1 MKSNHYLQIS
11 YKKSTTCCF
20 LCLVI
25 MILTL
30 PIFAETT
37 VNSIFPN
44 TPSDQVMILLSL
56 DDEDVEKALNQLLLL
71 EYSIDEI
78 RSFYEWSIEKKAA
91 YSQRWKPIVDAVLAQ
106 KPDVI
111 TDSILLR
118 STRYSYGLPQSTD
131 ISEQQALEAAKK
143 AIIEI
148 GASEASLF
156 SRAVHTYFDVTNDNN
171 RMWKFTFTS
180 AEHNK
185 NKDESDSDRY
195 RVCINAQSGLPS
207 SVIKITNLQDQT
219 EVFY

>member
-1 MKSNHYLQIS
+1 MKSNSYLRIS
-11 YKKSTTCCF
+11 YKKSTICCF

-25 MILTL
+25 IILIL
-30 PIFAETT
+30 SISAETT
-37 VNSIFPN
+37 LNSIFPN
-44 TPSDQVMILLSL
+44 TPSNQVMTLLSL

-71 EYSIDEI
+71 EYSIDEM

-131 ISEQQALEAAKK
+131 ISEQQALEVAKK

-148 GASEASLF
+148 GANEASLF
-156 SRAVHTYFDVTNDNN
+156 SRTVHKYFDVTNDDN

-180 AEHNK
+180 AEYN
-185 NKDESDSDRY
+185 NNESDSNRY